1 MAIHREIYILAGMQH
16 QNIMKL
22 FEVLDQTS
30 KCHLVME
37 LCHGRNLYHYI
48 KKRPSKC
55 LTEQEAIPIFRQIVS
70 AVAYMHGNG
79 LVHRDLKLENILINE
94 KQGGA
99 NDIKIIDFGFA
110 TNCQAGHKLSL
121 FCGTPCYMDP
131 DLVKQRKYSGQ
142 GVDVWAL
149 GVILFLL
156 VTGGVPF
163 WGENETEL
171 FRRIS
176 AAKYSLPIKTRPYS
190 KNIRALFAKIFQ
202 PNSSLRISAQ
212 EILKDPWLGGGK
224 QIGAKSAQVKKIK
237 PAPRQFTVKL

>member
-1 MAIHREIYILAGMQH
+1 
-16 QNIMKL
+16 MKL

-37 LCHGRNLYHYI
+37 LCHGRNLYHFI
-48 KKRPSKC
+48 KKKQNKC

-70 AVAYMHGNG
+70 AVAYMHDHG
-79 LVHRDLKLENILINE
+79 LVHRDLKLENILISE
-94 KQGGA
+94 KQGGV

-131 DLVKQRKYSGQ
+131 DLVKQKKYSGQ

-176 AAKYSLPIKTRPYS
+176 SAKYSLPIKTRPYS
-190 KNIRALFAKIFQ
+190 KNLKFLLERIFQ
-202 PNSSLRISAQ
+202 PNASLRISAQ
-212 EILKDPWLGGGK
+212 DILKDPWLGGTK
-224 QIGAKSAQVKKIK
+224 PNPVAKTITKK
-237 PAPRQFTVKL
+237 PKLASKNLTMKLI